1 MKQVSDHTGKYLHNL
16 GDINPDEDTLLKII
30 DNVPSSLSYQDE
42 DGWLPIYTASQS
54 KESLQCVPLLA
65 KEGVKHNVGGD
76 DARGGLL
83 GEINVLEDFAHGG
96 DDIIDAPSYHVLMD
110 LAYNTWVTA
119 VELMTHYTSM
129 S

>member
-1 MKQVSDHTGKYLHNL
+1 MVGFQFTQHLSPRRVSNVYLF
-16 GDINPDEDTLLKII
+16 
-30 DNVPSSLSYQDE
+30 
-42 DGWLPIYTASQS
+42 SQR
-54 KESLQCVPLLA
+54 KESNITWAEMTHV
-65 KEGVKHNVGGD
+65 ED
-76 DARGGLL
+76 YL

>member
-1 MKQVSDHTGKYLHNL
+1 MVGFQFTQQLCPRRVFITYLCSRRKELSTMWAEMTHV
-16 GDINPDEDTLLKII
+16 ED
-30 DNVPSSLSYQDE
+30 Y
-42 DGWLPIYTASQS
+42 
-54 KESLQCVPLLA
+54 
-65 KEGVKHNVGGD
+65 
-76 DARGGLL
+76 L